1 MKLLTLLKLL
11 YKGYCAKDEWSRY
24 YLAEKLFNV
33 IYPKMKISEFGN
45 IYYEDTEFQKY
56 YRDFVGDNFHSYDR
70 KFALLNLL
78 KIVTNLEGNY
88 AECGVFQGATA
99 YLIAN
104 SMRNNEKLFLYD
116 TFEGLS
122 EPSKEDGTYWSK
134 GDLNAGIEFVKN
146 RLKQFHLIAYKQGFI
161 PTRFYENADTFFKF
175 VHVDVDLYQP
185 TKDSIEFFYA
195 RLVKGGILVCDDYG
209 FKSCP
214 GAKQAFDE
222 VMESKPESIV
232 LLPTGQAFIIK
243 E

>member
-1 MKLLTLLKLL
+1 MKLLTFIKLL
-11 YKGYCAKDEWSRY
+11 SKGLLLKDEWSRY

-33 IYPKMKISEFGN
+33 IYPKIKISEFGN
-45 IYYEDTEFQKY
+45 IYYEDMEFQTY

-70 KFALLNLL
+70 KFTLMNLL
-78 KIVTNLEGNY
+78 KIVTHLSGNY

-104 SMRNNEKLFLYD
+104 AMQNNEKLFLYD

-122 EPSKEDGTYWSK
+122 EPSQEDGIYWSK
-134 GDLNAGIEFVKN
+134 GDLSAGIDFVKT
-146 RLKQFHLIAYKQGFI
+146 RLKQFKTIEYKQGLI
-161 PTRFYENADTFFKF
+161 PIRFKENEETRFKF

-185 TKDSIEFFYA
+185 TKDSIEFFYD
-195 RLVKGGILVCDDYG
+195 RLVKGGLLICDDYG

-214 GAKQAFDE
+214 GAKKAFDE
-222 VMESKPESIV
+222 VMQTKSENIIF
-232 LLPTGQAFIIK
+232 LPTGQAFIIK